1 MMDMVC
7 SISYRSGYRP
17 VIVNI
22 ARVVGE
28 YIQMDYNEEAV
39 SRMEFVRVRLNWN
52 VTILLSSIETF
63 NSRLESILSSESNK
77 KGFVDF
83 VKHVVC
89 LRMTRVLV

>member
-1 MMDMVC
+1 M
-7 SISYRSGYRP
+7 
-17 VIVNI
+17 IVNI

-63 NSRLESILSSESNK
+63 NSPLESILSSESNK